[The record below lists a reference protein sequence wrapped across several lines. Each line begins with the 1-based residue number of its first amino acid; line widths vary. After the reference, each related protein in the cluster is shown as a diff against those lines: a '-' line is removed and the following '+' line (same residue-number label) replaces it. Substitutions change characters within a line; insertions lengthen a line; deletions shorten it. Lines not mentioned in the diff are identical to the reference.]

1 MIKDFVKEHKR
12 YVQLLLVEHLQPG
25 LDVVS
30 QLLLVHW
37 EVVLGQPVTVQ
48 DGAIESSL
56 NGWVGGGG
64 GGGGG
69 GWSGCMRVKL
79 EIYKYI
85 VVHVHNYAFRDHLC
99 IMKPHIYVYASYS

>member
-1 MIKDFVKEHKR
+1 MIEDFVEEHKR
-12 YVQLLLVEHLQPG
+12 YVQLLLVEHLQLG

-56 NGWVGGGG
+56 NGCVCVCGGGG
-64 GGGGG
+64 GGE
-69 GWSGCMRVKL
+69 WRVCMKVKL
-79 EIYKYI
+79 EIYNYI
-85 VVHVHNYAFRDHLC
+85 VVHVYMCYQSSSMNQTIYILC
-99 IMKPHIYVYASYS
+99 ILCVC